1 MTIFPYTEDLLFTYS
16 NRMLINLLLFYVISA
31 VLFYNELDTVGNLMN
46 VEKNN
51 YCFLLG

>member
-1 MTIFPYTEDLLFTYS
+1 MMIFPFTEDLLFTYS

-31 VLFYNELDTVGNLMN
+31 VLFLNELDTVEHLTN